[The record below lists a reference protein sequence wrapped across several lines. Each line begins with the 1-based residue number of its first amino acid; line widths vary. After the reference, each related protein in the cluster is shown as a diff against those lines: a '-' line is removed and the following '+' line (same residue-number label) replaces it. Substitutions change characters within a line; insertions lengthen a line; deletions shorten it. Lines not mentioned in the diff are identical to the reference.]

1 MPWWW
6 VTSAGGEEPGL
17 SEVAVA
23 YRVDATVD
31 RVEAA
36 GPGPVGDVVPGQP
49 EAPKLAGGGDPVLPA
64 GQLATARSGGVRRS
78 WELFRG
84 RSNTLGGCRGWRY
97 MTGVGS
103 SVMRVR

>member
-64 GQLATARSGGVRRS
+64 GQLGHGPVRGCS
-78 WELFRG
+78 TF
-84 RSNTLGGCRGWRY
+84 LGTIPRKVEHPWR
-97 MTGVGS
+97 VP
-103 SVMRVR
+103 RLALHDRRWK